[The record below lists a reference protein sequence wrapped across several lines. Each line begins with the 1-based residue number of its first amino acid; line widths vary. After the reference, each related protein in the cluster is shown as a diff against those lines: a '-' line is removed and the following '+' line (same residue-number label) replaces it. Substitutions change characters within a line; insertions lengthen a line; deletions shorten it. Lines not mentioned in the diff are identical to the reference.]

1 MRDEED
7 LALSS
12 SFRLTAAFLR
22 RYAGYRKTLVLTPE
36 NYRFDPVLW
45 HSSLALLRGM
55 LLAVADE
62 EGLAVSETDVR
73 EAMRNLVEGIVLRSR
88 EWDPE

>member
-1 MRDEED
+1 MRDED

-22 RYAGYRKTLVLTPE
+22 RYAGYRKTLALTPE

-45 HSSLALLRGM
+45 HSSLAVLRVM
-55 LLAVADE
+55 LMAVAEE
-62 EGLAVSETDVR
+62 EGLAVSEADVR
-73 EAMRNLVEGIVLRSR
+73 EAMRNLVEGIARRSR